1 MSSKES
7 TMHFCS
13 VTAIQLRNWTL
24 TAEHWDAPTNIHD
37 ASTLAAK
44 HNTTHALPSLT
55 SWTAIPGLENAS
67 GVGRYATSFHWP
79 PPGGADGARIR
90 FSHVLHAVAV
100 RVNGHRLPPLDC
112 SAPEADVGPHLV
124 AGVNEVVVV
133 VPATMW
139 NYLRSIFSRLVHV
152 GEAPLLGVLARFEGG
167 ELPPKTENG
176 LVGTVE
182 LRPYLTHYL
191 DYIVLPAQYRSQIHA
206 GKPLTLDLLSTIL
219 TYHICAFPYENLDLH
234 YASADPPN
242 IPIDIESIFRK
253 STGAFGRGGYC
264 MENSIFFNYV
274 LRTLGFDA
282 YLVGA
287 KARPRVNGIPTGDFT
302 GWMHVVN
309 IVTLPS
315 ESGSADSTTPAKY
328 MCDVGFGGDMPT
340 VPVPL
345 VTPSPVLHNSIGTQ
359 EIRLERGRIPGMRAP
374 ESSGQAFW
382 IYQYRNAGDQ
392 PWHAAFCFTETE
404 FLERDLEVLNWYTSR
419 DPRCFQTFTLLVVKF
434 LMRGGEEGGKG
445 EVYGK
450 LMLVNDEV
458 KENLG
463 GKTRLVKKCETEEE
477 RVQVLKD
484 MFGMTLTRERREA
497 IAGRAAEIKN

>member
-1 MSSKES
+1 
-7 TMHFCS
+7 
-13 VTAIQLRNWTL
+13 
-24 TAEHWDAPTNIHD
+24 
-37 ASTLAAK
+37 
-44 HNTTHALPSLT
+44 
-55 SWTAIPGLENAS
+55 
-67 GVGRYATSFHWP
+67 
-79 PPGGADGARIR
+79 
-90 FSHVLHAVAV
+90 
-100 RVNGHRLPPLDC
+100 
-112 SAPEADVGPHLV
+112 
-124 AGVNEVVVV
+124 
-133 VPATMW
+133 
-139 NYLRSIFSRLVHV
+139 
-152 GEAPLLGVLARFEGG
+152 
-167 ELPPKTENG
+167 
-176 LVGTVE
+176 
-182 LRPYLTHYL
+182 
-191 DYIVLPAQYRSQIHA
+191 
-206 GKPLTLDLLSTIL
+206 
-219 TYHICAFPYENLDLH
+219 
-234 YASADPPN
+234 
-242 IPIDIESIFRK
+242 
-253 STGAFGRGGYC
+253 
-264 MENSIFFNYV
+264 
-274 LRTLGFDA
+274 
-282 YLVGA
+282 
-287 KARPRVNGIPTGDFT
+287 
-302 GWMHVVN
+302 MHVVN

-315 ESGSADSTTPAKY
+315 ESGSADGTAPAKY

-458 KENLG
+458 KGNLG

-484 MFGMTLTRERREA
+484 MFGMTLTREQREA

>member
-1 MSSKES
+1 MSD
-7 TMHFCS
+7 
-13 VTAIQLRNWTL
+13 TL
-24 TAEHWDAPTNIHD
+24 T
-37 ASTLAAK
+37 S
-44 HNTTHALPSLT
+44 SQLT
-55 SWTAIPGLENAS
+55 
-67 GVGRYATSFHWP
+67 R
-79 PPGGADGARIR
+79 
-90 FSHVLHAVAV
+90 
-100 RVNGHRLPPLDC
+100 
-112 SAPEADVGPHLV
+112 
-124 AGVNEVVVV
+124 
-133 VPATMW
+133 
-139 NYLRSIFSRLVHV
+139 
-152 GEAPLLGVLARFEGG
+152 
-167 ELPPKTENG
+167 
-176 LVGTVE
+176 
-182 LRPYLTHYL
+182 YL

-253 STGAFGRGGYC
+253 STGAYGRGGYC

-287 KARPRVNGIPTGDFT
+287 RARPRVNGIPTGDFT
-302 GWMHVVN
+302 GCPRHNGDTEDQKKERESEEPRLTHSLSQPSRMHVVN
-309 IVTLPS
+309 IVTLPT
-315 ESGSADSTTPAKY
+315 ESGSADGTTPAKY

-345 VTPSPVLHNSIGTQ
+345 VAPSPVLHNSIGTQ

-382 IYQYRNAGDQ
+382 IYQYRNAEDQ

-419 DPRCFQTFTLLVVKF
+419 DPRCFQTFTLLVVRF

-484 MFGMTLTRERREA
+484 MFGMTLTKEQREA
-497 IAGRAAEIKN
+497 IAGRAAEIKH